1 MKLPALHESVV
12 VVDEPQALPL
22 RWWPLVN
29 RLIDTLVTEFDATV
43 LLMTATQPRIVDDD
57 RTVPVLD
64 AEVLN
69 DIETSQFETR
79 PDRVEYEFHPST
91 SIGSAQSS
99 EPIGYR
105 EAAERL
111 VEAVDDSAESVLA
124 VCNTIDSASDLL
136 ANLFELNGEGGW
148 VDVAAA
154 YDSDLVRE
162 GQIGGQN
169 MEDGTEREAFV
180 RSIARRASRERPAV
194 VYLSTRLRPCDRRV
208 LLSVIDELT
217 NLDVPLVVVS
227 TQLVEAGV
235 DLSFDRVFRDF
246 APIDSIVQAAGRCN
260 RSFERAPDTGL
271 VTVWRLGPP
280 NDRESIP
287 GEIVYAR
294 RRGDSDL
301 DLLSKTRDA
310 LEGVPTGE
318 RIRERRIAHESVR
331 SYHSAVGDAVR
342 TVRTDSE
349 LRQYFERA
357 EAATLVQESLIDD
370 QLSFELYVCRT
381 EAEYDIIERYRE
393 AESAYR
399 FEEASRLRDRLTD
412 IRVSVPVYD
421 PSADAAQALKG
432 LEPLSY
438 DSDRQDAT
446 ERVLQTDSQQTFFDI
461 RTGTEVPESTVED
474 RIL

>member
-1 MKLPALHESVV
+1 L
-12 VVDEPQALPL
+12 VD
-22 RWWPLVN
+22 
-29 RLIDTLVTEFDATV
+29 RLIDALVSEFDATV

-64 AEVLN
+64 TEVLG
-69 DIETSQFETR
+69 DIEANQFETR

-91 SIGSAQSS
+91 SIDSEENS
-99 EPIGYR
+99 EPLGYR
-105 EAAERL
+105 QAAEL
-111 VEAVDDSAESVLA
+111 LTDAVAGSTESVLA
-124 VCNTIDSASDLL
+124 VCNTIDSAADLL
-136 ANLFELNGEGGW
+136 GHLLELDEERDW

-154 YDSDLVRE
+154 FDSDVIRD
-162 GQIGGQN
+162 GRIGSQGFEN
-169 MEDGTEREAFV
+169 AEAERRALV
-180 RSIARRASRERPAV
+180 RSIADRATQERPAV
-194 VYLSTRLRPCDRRV
+194 VYLSTRLRPCDRRF

-217 NLDVPLVVVS
+217 DRDVPLVVVS

-287 GEIVYAR
+287 GEVVYAR

-301 DLLSKTRDA
+301 DLLAKTRDA
-310 LEGVPTGE
+310 LKPIPTDE
-318 RIRERRIAHESVR
+318 RVRERQIARESVR

-342 TVRTDSE
+342 TVRMDNN
-349 LRQYFERA
+349 LRQRFESA
-357 EAATLVQESLIDD
+357 DGAALVKESLIDD

-381 EAEYDIIERYRE
+381 TAEYDIVEQYRE
-393 AESAYR
+393 AESTYR
-399 FEEASRLRDRLTD
+399 FEEASSLRDRLAD
-412 IRVSVPVYD
+412 ICVSIPVYD
-421 PSADAAQALKG
+421 PSSDAARALKG

-438 DSDRQDAT
+438 ESDRRDAT
-446 ERVLQTDSQQTFFDI
+446 ERVLRTGERETFFDI